1 VISRIRGTLLGVVE
15 DRVELATSGG
25 VTYEIEVP
33 LSVIPRLPE
42 VGGEVELRTVH
53 IVREDLAALYGFIDP
68 MERTLFTRL
77 LNAPGVGGRLAL
89 AMLSTY
95 SGRRLVQLISGQ
107 DVAGLVQISGIGK
120 KTAEKIILELGDRL
134 DDLRTLRVVEGDGG
148 EETKEG
154 MAEAAVRALVALGMQ
169 PTVADGLI
177 RQALREGPVGA
188 ADELIRRAL
197 AKQ

>member
-1 VISRIRGTLLGVVE
+1 MISRIRGTLLGVVE